1 MRDLQTMPLVQHISR
16 RSTSP
21 TEPPKKKVP
30 KHYRDYVQHYVRR
43 QVKKDGGILK
53 EAIKTEVER
62 AIKSG
67 VELGPNGRS
76 ADCQCKGKI

>member
-1 MRDLQTMPLVQHISR
+1 MPLVPHISR

-53 EAIKTEVER
+53 K
-62 AIKSG
+62 AIKSEVEQAIKSESK

>member
-1 MRDLQTMPLVQHISR
+1 MPLVSHISR

-21 TEPPKKKVP
+21 TEPPRKKVP

-53 EAIKTEVER
+53 EAIKREVENSR
-62 AIKSG
+62 QSI
-67 VELGPNGRS
+67 GPNGRS